1 MQVNSSI
8 SAPIRGAAATG
19 EDARAGA
26 SGAGGEQSLLFALPK
41 GRLAQDSLSFLAQA
55 GLSTPTDTE
64 SRKLILPAADGSV
77 GFVMAKPRDVPTYV
91 EHGAA
96 DLGICGLDVVR
107 ETDRAVYEPLL
118 LPFGQCRLSLA
129 GPAENAPV
137 ATGAGGDFA
146 ERSFRVSSSSHQP
159 GMPLR
164 YMSQPRIATEYPRLT
179 RSFFAERGVNAEVI
193 TLNGS
198 VELGPI
204 LGLSDL
210 IVDVVQTGTTLRM
223 NGLVEIR
230 TILESQAVL
239 VVNRAAYQLKAT
251 EINRIIERLRLLT
264 S

>member
-1 MQVNSSI
+1 MTPSVAAPSRNQAGNLERAKSSQK
-8 SAPIRGAAATG
+8 PTPTG
-19 EDARAGA
+19 
-26 SGAGGEQSLLFALPK
+26 QSLLFALPK
-41 GRLAQDSLSFLAQA
+41 GRLAQDSLSFLERA
-55 GLSTPTDTE
+55 GLSIPTDTA
-64 SRKLILPAADGSV
+64 SRKLVLPAADGTI

-107 ETDRAVYEPLL
+107 ETDCAVYEPLL
-118 LPFGQCRLSLA
+118 LPFGHCRVSLA
-129 GPAENAPV
+129 GPADKNTV
-137 ATGAGGDFA
+137 QTGEGVDFA
-146 ERSFRVSSSSHQP
+146 DLSVRTSLSSHLP
-159 GMPLR
+159 GTPLR
-164 YMSQPRIATEYPRLT
+164 YMSQPRIATEFPRLT
-179 RSFFAERGVNAEVI
+179 RRFFAERGVNAEII
-193 TLNGS
+193 TLGGS

-239 VVNRAAYQLKAT
+239 LVNRASYQLKAT

-264 S
+264 T

>member
-1 MQVNSSI
+1 M
-8 SAPIRGAAATG
+8 
-19 EDARAGA
+19 
-26 SGAGGEQSLLFALPK
+26 
-41 GRLAQDSLSFLAQA
+41 SFLAQA

-64 SRKLILPAADGSV
+64 SRKLIMPAADGSV

-129 GPAENAPV
+129 GPAESAAV

-146 ERSFRVSSSSHQP
+146 ERPFSVSSSSHQP
-159 GMPLR
+159 GTPLR